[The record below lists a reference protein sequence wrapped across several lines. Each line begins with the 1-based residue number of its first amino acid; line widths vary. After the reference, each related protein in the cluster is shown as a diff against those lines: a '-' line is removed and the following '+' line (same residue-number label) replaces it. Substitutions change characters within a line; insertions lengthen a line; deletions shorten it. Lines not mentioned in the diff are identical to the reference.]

1 MINDDLY
8 LDDDFYLEMNGKIYD
23 IRDELVMTIDK
34 DEYEKTLDWICSL
47 YPSEDGKLYIPLSL
61 ENLLTDTFMERH
73 LNELD
78 FTRLFMRQNMSEEFV
93 ERNFKLLKT
102 QPLFQWVFARNSFS
116 EEFLDKHSED
126 FNLSFYWEQIARW
139 QKISPNFIRKY
150 HDKINPLCVSHTDD
164 YKSPNA
170 GNIIYECDLLPT
182 YSTQKAYYTYD
193 EVSALIKEGKSK
205 GLWQNICL
213 QTKDFVNLIKESSVN
228 MKEIINVLDRL
239 KQASKSICSSQ
250 EHTAKQR

>member
-1 MINDDLY
+1 MINDD

-23 IRDELVMTIDK
+23 IRDELLMTIDK

-47 YPSEDGKLYIPLSL
+47 YPLEDGKLYIPLSL

-78 FTRLFMRQNMSEEFV
+78 FSRLFIKQSMSEEFV
-93 ERNFKLLKT
+93 ERNFELLKT

-126 FNLSFYWEQIARW
+126 FDSSFYWKQIARW

-150 HDKINPLCVSHTDD
+150 HDKIDPFCVSHTDSD
-164 YKSPNA
+164 DGFSPNEV
-170 GNIIYECDLLPT
+170 IIYECDLLPT
-182 YSTQKAYYTYD
+182 YSTQKPYYTYD

-213 QTKDFVNLIKESSVN
+213 QTKDFVNLIKESSLN
-228 MKEIINVLDRL
+228 MKEIFNMLDCL
-239 KQASKSICSSQ
+239 KQTKAICSSQ

>member
-1 MINDDLY
+1 MINDDLD
-8 LDDDFYLEMNGKIYD
+8 LDEDFYFEIHGNIYD
-23 IRDELVMTIDK
+23 IRDELLMTIDK
-34 DEYEKTLDWICSL
+34 DEYEKKLDWICSR
-47 YPSEDGKLYIPLSL
+47 YPLEDGKLYIPLSL

-78 FTRLFMRQNMSEEFV
+78 FSKLFVSQNMSEEFV
-93 ERNFKLLKT
+93 ERNFKLLES

-126 FNLSFYWEQIARW
+126 FRFSFYWEQIARW

-150 HDKINPLCVSHTDD
+150 RDKIDPLCVSHTDPEDD
-164 YKSPNA
+164 YSPNE
-170 GNIIYECDLLPT
+170 GIIYECNLLPT
-182 YSTQKAYYTYD
+182 YSTQKPYYTYD
-193 EVSALIKEGKSK
+193 EVSALIKEE
-205 GLWQNICL
+205 GLWQKICL

-228 MKEIINVLDRL
+228 MKEILNMLDRL
-239 KQASKSICSSQ
+239 KQASKDICSSQ